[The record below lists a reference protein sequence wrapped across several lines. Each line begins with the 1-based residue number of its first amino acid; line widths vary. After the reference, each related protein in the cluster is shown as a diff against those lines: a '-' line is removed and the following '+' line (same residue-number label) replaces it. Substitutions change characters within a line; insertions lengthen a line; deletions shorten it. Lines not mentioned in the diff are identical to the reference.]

1 MFYEYNVT
9 YWNDYEEKD
18 MKERGLVWAN
28 SYSEAADKVY
38 QDFKKDLIDM
48 YLQEWDSYNSIS
60 LDEIKIGFHL

>member
-1 MFYEYNVT
+1 MFYEYSVT

-60 LDEIKIGFHL
+60 LDEIKRGFHL

>member
-60 LDEIKIGFHL
+60 LDEIKAGFHL